1 MKHGINR
8 CHMVSESAERLPE
21 ERLCLQ
27 GKRELETAKQFN
39 VLVFPGGTEIG
50 LEIRAALGACKEVT
64 LFSAGLDVSNHA
76 PFVYQRHFS
85 LPGILDPGWI
95 DALNEIVEDNGI
107 DYIFPAYDDVLVA
120 LAENLDRIK
129 ARVVSSPPETCL
141 ITRSKLRTYRHLSG
155 TVPVPTL
162 YESPSMVRNFPV
174 FLKPEKGQ
182 GSQRT
187 HVANDS
193 DELAGIVRKA
203 KDLLILEYLPGEE
216 YTVDCFT
223 DRHAGL
229 LFCGG
234 RERVRVR
241 SGISMNSK
249 PVDDSGFSELA
260 RAISERLT
268 FHGAWFFQVKRDG
281 NGVLKL
287 LEAAPRIAG
296 TMALHR
302 VLGINFPLL
311 SIYEQEGVSVTI
323 LRNHINVEID
333 RCLINRYKHDLTYSV
348 AYIDLDDTLVL
359 HGEINLNLVKFLYQ
373 CINKGIRVVLLTR
386 HAADVETTLRKHR
399 LAGIFDQVIH
409 VAHTGAKADHITESS
424 AIFVDDSFSERREV
438 SSRLG
443 IPTFDSSMIEVLFDE
458 RR

>member
-1 MKHGINR
+1 VNHGSR
-8 CHMVSESAERLPE
+8 GSHVVSESTAPLSNENI
-21 ERLCLQ
+21 CLQ
-27 GKRELETAKQFN
+27 GQKRHHVAKQFN
-39 VLVFPGGTEIG
+39 VLIFPGGTEIG
-50 LEIRAALGACKEVT
+50 LEIRTALGSCKEVK

-76 PFVYQRHFS
+76 PFIFERHFCV
-85 LPGILDPGWI
+85 PGIHEPGWI
-95 DALNEIVEDNGI
+95 DCLNGIVDENDI

-129 ARVVSSPPETCL
+129 ARVVSSPPQTCF
-141 ITRSKLRTYRHLSG
+141 ITRSKLLTYRHLNG
-155 TVPVPTL
+155 AVPVPML
-162 YESPSMVRNFPV
+162 YESPSMVRNYPV

-187 HVANDS
+187 CLARDS
-193 DELAGIVRKA
+193 HELAEVVREA
-203 KDLLILEYLPGEE
+203 KDLIILEYLPGEE

-223 DRHAGL
+223 DRRSGL

-241 SGISMNSK
+241 SGISMNSR
-249 PVDDSGFSELA
+249 PVEDVRFAELA

-268 FHGAWFFQVKRDG
+268 FYGAWFFQVKRDT
-281 NGVLKL
+281 NGMLKL
-287 LEAAPRIAG
+287 LEVAPRIAG

-302 VLGINFPLL
+302 VQGVNFPLL

-323 LRNHINVEID
+323 LRNHINIEID
-333 RCLINRYKHDLTYSV
+333 RCLINRYRHDLSYTV

-359 HGEINLNLVKFLYQ
+359 DGEVNVNLVKLLYQ
-373 CINKGIRVVLLTR
+373 CINKGVRVVLLTR
-386 HAADVETTLRKHR
+386 HAADLETTLGKHR
-399 LAGIFDQVIH
+399 LTGIFDKIIH
-409 VAHTGAKADHITESS
+409 VAHTEAKADHITESA
-424 AIFVDDSFSERREV
+424 AIFVDDSFSERKEV

-443 IPTFDSSMIEVLFDE
+443 IPTFDSSMIEMLFDE